1 MIRLLVIDDHSVVR
15 QGVRQILAG
24 TPDIV
29 VGADATNAA
38 DGLAQARA
46 DRWDAI
52 LLDLNLPD
60 GDGLDVLKQLRK
72 EQAQVPI
79 LVLSMHSEDQFSLRA
94 IRAGASGYVTKNGA
108 ADELVTA
115 IRTIVDG
122 RHYLSPW
129 LAERLA
135 REATG
140 DASKAPHEQLSDR
153 EYQIFRMVVLGK
165 TITQIADELCLSI
178 KTVSTYRAR
187 VLDKMEMT
195 SNAELTSY
203 ALHNQLIG

>member
-1 MIRLLVIDDHSVVR
+1 
-15 QGVRQILAG
+15 
-24 TPDIV
+24 
-29 VGADATNAA
+29 
-38 DGLAQARA
+38 
-46 DRWDAI
+46 
-52 LLDLNLPD
+52 
-60 GDGLDVLKQLRK
+60 
-72 EQAQVPI
+72 
-79 LVLSMHSEDQFSLRA
+79 LRA

-153 EYQIFRMVVLGK
+153 EVSGDDADRGGQDDQGNRLRMN
-165 TITQIADELCLSI
+165 ISP
-178 KTVSTYRAR
+178 KTVARIERASPR
-187 VLDKMEMT
+187 R
-195 SNAELTSY
+195 
-203 ALHNQLIG
+203 